1 MTLPAWSG
9 AFAADHLTDVR
20 ALPLPGPAQDWAW
33 GGSTGAGVRVAIVD
47 SGVEDGHPRVGRL
60 AGAVSVEPDPDD
72 PSRFTYVEG
81 PHEDLVGHG
90 TACGGIIRSLAP
102 DAEIY
107 SVRVLGANLR
117 GKGSAFLAG
126 VRWALDQGIQVVNMS
141 LSSRS
146 EQWFGPLHQVADE
159 AYFKGSV
166 LVCAANNVPGPTYP
180 SQYAAVIS
188 VAARPGDDPYAV
200 AYNPHP
206 PVEFGARGIDVDVAW
221 SGGGSMVSTGNS
233 FATPHI
239 AGLVALMLAKHP
251 WLTPFQVKTVLQ
263 AVAEN
268 ASPLGD
274 ETMRARAEAP
284 NAGREV

>member
-1 MTLPAWSG
+1 VTLPAWSG

-102 DAEIY
+102 DVEIY

-284 NAGREV
+284 NASREV